1 MRGDLLQQV
10 EQVQMDLLGDLVVHA
25 ELDVA
30 EALMEEIILASP
42 PKVIDERAFP
52 EATLEQLKLITEGTW
67 IEISTDDDRM
77 LRCKLAT
84 ITQPGNNYI
93 FVNRRGMKVLEKN
106 RGELAEMVENKTLK
120 RIDESQ
126 VFDRALQ
133 SVIGNLRQ
141 LQRERSQ

>member
-1 MRGDLLQQV
+1 
-10 EQVQMDLLGDLVVHA
+10 
-25 ELDVA
+25 
-30 EALMEEIILASP
+30 MEEIILASP
-42 PKVIDERAFP
+42 PTVIDERAFS
-52 EATLEQLKLITEGTW
+52 EATIEQLKLITEGTW
-67 IEISTDDDRM
+67 IEIFTDDKRM

-106 RGELAEMVENKTLK
+106 HGELAEMVENKTLN